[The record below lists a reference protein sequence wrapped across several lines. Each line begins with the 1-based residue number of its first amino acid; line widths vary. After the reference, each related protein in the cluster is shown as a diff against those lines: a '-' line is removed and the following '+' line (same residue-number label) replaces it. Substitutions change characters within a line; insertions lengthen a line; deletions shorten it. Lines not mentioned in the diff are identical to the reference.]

1 MAFVLNTKISHIS
14 YPSWRAFLGSRL
26 VAICNQHPFN
36 CERAKVG
43 INAVP
48 SACISCS
55 TSSAQSQKSGRMLQQ
70 MQKTAA
76 NFRSGSTAGVRA
88 PVLPSPK
95 LRQRFHTSRRAVEE
109 GTGPAVKD
117 LDEAVEAFMKR
128 QAELESG
135 AAFARTKNPAEVIGA
150 DVVDDEAA
158 KAYCREVVRILRT
171 LKAKRDMSVNEAR
184 LIVSI
189 EDPRTREQRQLGIED
204 ERGVSRDEMAAA
216 LLEVAE
222 GRVPRD
228 RLALK
233 CLLEDMQ
240 SWPFL
245 DADDAAAA
253 ADALASG
260 GGSSS
265 SRAGSNGSSSSSQ
278 EQQRDAIVDDA
289 TGIVRPYIM
298 GKEARKGDEPQTLTD
313 MLPDWVGYGTL
324 YGISVIPVLLV
335 VGTVLILFYNSL
347 K

>member
-1 MAFVLNTKISHIS
+1 MEESS
-14 YPSWRAFLGSRL
+14 SSGGPS
-26 VAICNQHPFN
+26 
-36 CERAKVG
+36 
-43 INAVP
+43 
-48 SACISCS
+48 
-55 TSSAQSQKSGRMLQQ
+55 
-70 MQKTAA
+70 
-76 NFRSGSTAGVRA
+76 
-88 PVLPSPK
+88 
-95 LRQRFHTSRRAVEE
+95 
-109 GTGPAVKD
+109 VKD
-117 LDEAVEAFMKR
+117 IDDAVEAFMKR

-150 DVVDDEAA
+150 DQVDEETA

-171 LKAKRDMSVNEAR
+171 LKARRDMSVNEAR

-222 GRVPRD
+222 GRVPKD

-245 DADDAAAA
+245 DADDAAVA
-253 ADALASG
+253 ADA
-260 GGSSS
+260 SSS
-265 SRAGSNGSSSSSQ
+265 GAAAASSQ
-278 EQQRDAIVDDA
+278 SKQQEAIVDDA

-298 GKEARKGDEPQTLTD
+298 GKEARKGDQPQDLAD
-313 MLPDWVGYGTL
+313 MLPDWVGFGTL